1 MLYKLYSF
9 SSLNLWCR
17 VWLSTDRVHLDWS
30 QKRKFVDC
38 LRTGRCDLKLCTQ
51 KHYGHPETRS
61 CLRNLRCLAFRRLL
75 KGNVWHVA
83 YKLKLAAL
91 STVPIR
97 IESTYDRSLVSCTF
111 ALTAAAARAEAAAFA
126 MFSSFIAGAFSPFCA
141 WLLGSEDSSAWDEKH
156 KDWQKLFT
164 TSYLRIV

>member
-1 MLYKLYSF
+1 MIF
-9 SSLNLWCR
+9 
-17 VWLSTDRVHLDWS
+17 
-30 QKRKFVDC
+30 
-38 LRTGRCDLKLCTQ
+38 
-51 KHYGHPETRS
+51 
-61 CLRNLRCLAFRRLL
+61 RNLRYLAFRRLL

-126 MFSSFIAGAFSPFCA
+126 MFSSFIAGVFSPFCA
-141 WLLGSEDSSAWDEKH
+141 WLLGSEDSSA
-156 KDWQKLFT
+156 
-164 TSYLRIV
+164 